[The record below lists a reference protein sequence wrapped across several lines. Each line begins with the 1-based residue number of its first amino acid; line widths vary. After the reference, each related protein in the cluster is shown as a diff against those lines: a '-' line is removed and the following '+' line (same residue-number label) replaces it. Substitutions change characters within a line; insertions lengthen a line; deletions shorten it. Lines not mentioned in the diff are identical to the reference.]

1 MEDFGKGKVPVGHF
15 DAYITMKD
23 PSKAEQI
30 AKWARGHMKMNKELG
45 VEHQDMSVESVDTD
59 TGVVHLRGV
68 AWTLSNF
75 LNSIDGSDVDG
86 TVSHE
91 PPASLAETA
100 NPVRLKKSE
109 LIDIILEE
117 VEAALT
123 DEAASLGQKD
133 PKYKKFPSTIFYA
146 DVDKEYKAIL
156 PVVEK
161 LLEEN
166 PQDRPY
172 IADALEMMMF
182 NVRDGIHGPEMD
194 ESRLDEE
201 EYDHDIRGRSARKHA
216 RYSNPFPQQSREQ
229 ALASSMGSF
238 FKGLEKYEE
247 TGDERWLTTLR
258 NYLKNFRGIAD
269 VRKAITYIMNDP
281 NRGPLGYKIDPNDA
295 PALMKKAVKFLPDV
309 NELDER
315 APDNE
320 LSPEEEV
327 RQAMSTLRGSA
338 ILTAYRNKNI
348 KGMTALEP
356 QDMGVEKSAWETL
369 MADLEGRLN
378 EEESE

>member
-1 MEDFGKGKVPVGHF
+1 MIRIEKILKERLSGMEDFGKGMVPVGHF

-23 PSKAEQI
+23 PSKAEQV

-45 VEHQDMSVESVDTD
+45 IEHQDMSVESVDTD

-123 DEAASLGQKD
+123 DEATSLGQKD

-146 DVDKEYKAIL
+146 DVADEYKAIL
-156 PVVEK
+156 PAVEK

-182 NVRDGIHGPEMD
+182 NVRDGIHGPEL
-194 ESRLDEE
+194 EEARYISRGTRMRRGGGMSDFARKGRGAPRMNKDRYELFLQTGDT
-201 EYDHDIRGRSARKHA
+201 DHIIQFDVSDIRKAVV
-216 RYSNPFPQQSREQ
+216 
-229 ALASSMGSF
+229 AL
-238 FKGLEKYEE
+238 GLK
-247 TGDERWLTTLR
+247 GDEAIMAMMKGVRALR
-258 NYLKNFRGIAD
+258 DKGI
-269 VRKAITYIMNDP
+269 
-281 NRGPLGYKIDPNDA
+281 
-295 PALMKKAVKFLPDV
+295 
-309 NELDER
+309 LDER

-320 LSPEEEV
+320 LSPEEKV
-327 RQAMSTLRGSA
+327 RQAKGALRGSKG
-338 ILTAYRNKNI
+338 ILIAYGNKDI
-348 KGMTALEP
+348 DAMKRLMP
-356 QDMGVEKSAWETL
+356 QDMGVEKSAWITL
-369 MADLEGRLN
+369 MADLEGRPN